1 MERHDSMSELNST
14 RLREL
19 LDYDQNTGEFTWK
32 ISRGRTA
39 KAGGIAGAKHGE
51 NYILIMI
58 SGRTYKAHR
67 LAWMYVHGDWP
78 KGFIDHINGVRH
90 DNRIG
95 NLRDV
100 TRSENM
106 QNQRKPQRNNPH
118 LGVTWCKRRQLWL
131 AQIKVGG
138 RNKFLGYHQK
148 SEEASAA
155 YLAAKKE
162 LHAGCVA

>member
-1 MERHDSMSELNST
+1 MKRHDSMSDLNST

-19 LDYDQNTGEFTWK
+19 LDYNQSTGEFTWK
-32 ISRGRTA
+32 VTRGRMA

-51 NYILIMI
+51 NYILIQI

-67 LAWMYVHGDWP
+67 LAWMHVYGDWP
-78 KGFIDHINGVRH
+78 NGFIDHINGIRH
-90 DNRIG
+90 DNRIS

-106 QNQRKPQRNNPH
+106 QNQRRPQRNNPH
-118 LGVTWCKRRQLWL
+118 LGVTWCKRRKLWL
-131 AQIKVGG
+131 AQIKLDG
-138 RNKFLGYHQK
+138 RNKFLGYHQ
-148 SEEASAA
+148 EAETASAA

-162 LHAGCVA
+162 LHIGCSV